1 MRGLYIHIPFCKKV
15 CSYCDFPKIVAK
27 NEEEQNEYITALIK
41 EIEDNKNELKNIKT
55 VYIGGGTPNALS
67 LNLLEK
73 LFIKIDKYLKKSI
86 ENTIE
91 LNPELVTVELCDLLN
106 KYHFN
111 RVSLGVQTI
120 KNDSID
126 LLNRR
131 HKKEDVINAINMLKH
146 SNINNINIDLMFGIP
161 KTNLEDVKNDIDFVI
176 SLDITHISYYSL
188 ILEDKTI
195 FKHLYNNKELELLD
209 DDLIADMYDYINNKL
224 EQNGFKHYEI
234 SNYAKNGYES
244 VHNKLYWNTNE
255 YVGVG
260 CGAAGYIKPYR
271 YSNHRILSRYLK
283 YREEERSF
291 IDIHDEKQE
300 FMMLGLRLCDGV
312 SITEYKNRFNSNV
325 FDDFDLDKII
335 NKNLIEIENDYIKIK
350 KDKLFIANIV
360 FEEFVGE

>member
-1 MRGLYIHIPFCKKV
+1 MRGLYIHIPFCKKI
-15 CSYCDFPKIVAK
+15 CSYCDFPKIMAK
-27 NEEEQNEYITALIK
+27 NEEEQKKYFEALIK

-55 VYIGGGTPNALS
+55 VYIGGGTPNAIS
-67 LNLLEK
+67 LALLES
-73 LFIKIDKYLKKSI
+73 LFITINKYLENSI

-91 LNPELVTVELCDLLN
+91 LNPELVTIELCDLLN

-120 KNDSID
+120 KGDSIE
-126 LLNRR
+126 LLNRH
-131 HKKEDVINAINMLKH
+131 HKKEDIINTINMLKKA
-146 SNINNINIDLMFGIP
+146 NINNINIDLMFGIP
-161 KTNLEDVKNDIDFVI
+161 KTNLEDVKKDINFVL

-195 FKHLYNNKELELLD
+195 FKHLYNKKELEMLD
-209 DDLIADMYDYINNKL
+209 DDLIADMYDLINNKL

-244 VHNKLYWNTNE
+244 IHNKLYWNTNE

-271 YSNHRILSRYLK
+271 YSNHRTLNKYLK
-283 YREEERSF
+283 YREEERIY
-291 IDIHDEKQE
+291 IDKKDEKQE

-312 SITEYKNRFNSNV
+312 SINEYKDRFNSNP
-325 FDDFDLDKII
+325 FDDFDLKKLID
-335 NKNLIEIENDYIKIK
+335 KNLIEIKDDYIKIK
-350 KDKLFIANIV
+350 KDKTFIANLI